1 MKTSTKLLLLAVIIL
16 FGTTAAYDFALRE
29 NYLMYYYNKP
39 FREYTKLEFKDF
51 DTIEIVAS
59 NVLNTEI
66 IRSDTF
72 DVRLHNWLSGAKITQ
87 KGKRL
92 IINCETEKYNYQ
104 DGNSKPALL
113 IKCPALK
120 EVKTDARI
128 FLNGRQ
134 QILKSILPSDVT
146 GGKVVIRGFKQDKFS
161 LVMNNAST
169 VYLKGNSF
177 KFLYANIGIHV
188 SSRSSINIDYSNSI
202 ESADIDLQNNSVMS
216 LNNIYIKN
224 FKYKLSDSTQVSLNG
239 ISLRLLSNKNK

>member
-1 MKTSTKLLLLAVIIL
+1 MKTSYKLLVVAIIII
-16 FGTTAAYDFALRE
+16 FGTTAAYDFALQKI
-29 NYLMYYYNKP
+29 YLMSDYTSPWRNYN
-39 FREYTKLEFKDF
+39 TMLFKDF

-59 NVLNTEI
+59 NRIFTEI

-72 DVRLHNWLSGAKITQ
+72 DVKLHMWATDAKITQ

-104 DGNSKPALL
+104 DGNTKSALL

-134 QILKSILPSDVT
+134 QILTSILPSDVK

-169 VYLKGNSF
+169 VYLKENSF
-177 KFLYANIGIHV
+177 KFLDANIGIHG